1 MKKNIKIIIGII
13 GVIIAIFML
22 IGGLILIYDATTIT
36 VDDLKEEETLYN
48 EAVENG
54 TINNTTERDGLEKE
68 KEKTINSIL
77 SKRQEISD
85 AIVTE
90 DERKQQQNS

>member
-1 MKKNIKIIIGII
+1 MKKTTKIIIGIVI
-13 GVIIAIFML
+13 LIPIIAI
-22 IGGLILIYDATTIT
+22 IGGIIWFEATTVS
-36 VDDLKEEETLYN
+36 VDELKQEKALYDEE
-48 EAVENG
+48 VENG
-54 TINNTTERDGLEKE
+54 TINNTTERDELEKE
-68 KEKTINSIL
+68 KESTINSIL